1 MAPSIRRR
9 FGMREGIPAALLCLL
24 IAFAPTTSS
33 AQQDLGANILQAPQV
48 VRFGMPMPLNLP
60 PPPQIDPSSLINIPV
75 TVIDHHGRCVDS
87 LDAGDFSLRVD
98 GWASPIAL
106 FRRNRATAA
115 ALGVLV
121 DISEGMSSQLWSGPF
136 ISKIPS
142 ATDAVESLLQRLD
155 SHDRV
160 FLAAF
165 ARRFHIIEDFTADHR
180 AIEQRLLMVRPAD
193 RSERDADGIYES
205 MIKGIAVL
213 ANASKPD
220 DRRALLVFT
229 SALYDTST
237 HGVEDVIARAQ
248 FAGVTVYNVV
258 LLGFKHDADPSWIR
272 SSIGRIAAETGGQ
285 TFIVNWRDEGD
296 ILDAAAEVTA
306 ELDSQ
311 YVVGFA
317 PMPSRDGV
325 LGVNLTMSDQS
336 LSVHAPRAVR
346 FRRDRF
352 KSQLLSELLPE

>member
-1 MAPSIRRR
+1 MAPSSWRR
-9 FGMREGIPAALLCLL
+9 FGIREAIPAALFCLL
-24 IAFAPTTSS
+24 IAFAPTTST
-33 AQQDLGANILQAPQV
+33 AQQALDASIMQTPQV
-48 VRFGMPMPLNLP
+48 VKFGVPMPPNVP
-60 PPPQIDPSSLINIPV
+60 PAPDIDPTTLINIPV

-87 LDAGDFSLRVD
+87 LDARDFSLRVD
-98 GWASPIAL
+98 GWKSPIAL

-121 DISEGMSSQLWSGPF
+121 DISQGMSFQSFSGPLY
-136 ISKIPS
+136 SKIPS
-142 ATDAVESLLQRLD
+142 ALDAVESLLARLD
-155 SHDRV
+155 SQDRV

-165 ARRFHIIEDFTADHR
+165 ARRFHIIEDLTTDHQ
-180 AIEQRLLMVRPAD
+180 AIDDRLSMVRPAD

-205 MIKGIAVL
+205 MIKGIAML
-213 ANASKPD
+213 ANASKSD
-220 DRRALLVFT
+220 DRRALVVFT

-258 LLGFKHDADPSWIR
+258 LLGYAHDTDPSVIR
-272 SSIGRIAAETGGQ
+272 GTIGRIADETGGQ
-285 TFIVNWRDEGD
+285 TFILKWRDEGD
-296 ILDAAAEVTA
+296 ILDAAAEVTS

-317 PMPSRDGV
+317 PMPSHDGV
-325 LGVNLTMSDQS
+325 LGVNLTMSDPA

-352 KSQLLSELLPE
+352 KGQLSMMLPE